1 MDLIKKKLR
10 FLAMKLTMTS
20 FLAGALAALAAWFVN
35 RWMVDRWGDPA
46 VAVTVPILEEI
57 LKTSAAILLGTSIYY
72 AHFSFGLVEAI
83 WDMKA
88 NNNGF
93 RPAVFSL
100 VTHSI
105 FGLITIIVYRL
116 SGFLTLGITFSII
129 VHILWNSY
137 IIRFSGQVG
146 E

>member
-57 LKTSAAILLGTSIYY
+57 LKTSAAILLGTSIFY
-72 AHFSFGLVEAI
+72 AHFPLAWWKPFGI
-83 WDMKA
+83 
-88 NNNGF
+88 
-93 RPAVFSL
+93 
-100 VTHSI
+100 
-105 FGLITIIVYRL
+105 
-116 SGFLTLGITFSII
+116 
-129 VHILWNSY
+129 
-137 IIRFSGQVG
+137 
-146 E
+146 